1 MVIGKEEE
9 EEEEDSLHIHA
20 LTRYTHMGPPIHYR
34 FEMLPPSLIWHEWL
48 KSEKSGKKKNGETN
62 CRGFFKGPKIY
73 PLFSGNLSIFCC
85 LMTWLLIPHIPIF
98 LTNQSKGRK
107 SPSASASRIK
117 FPTLGLILLH
127 EKNRWELGKC
137 NENIHGVRVGN
148 GLLVYFF
155 ENLNPRDED
164 DFIRGSERCWL
175 SCFIFFWEIAARD
188 QKSENKHKPVP
199 VFGWGEEKV
208 SLWAST

>member
-1 MVIGKEEE
+1 MNDWSRRKAGK
-9 EEEEDSLHIHA
+9 
-20 LTRYTHMGPPIHYR
+20 RKMGKPTVAG
-34 FEMLPPSLIWHEWL
+34 FL
-48 KSEKSGKKKNGETN
+48 KGQKYIL
-62 CRGFFKGPKIY
+62 F
-73 PLFSGNLSIFCC
+73 FSGNLSIFCF

-107 SPSASASRIK
+107 SPSATASRIK
-117 FPTLGLILLH
+117 FPTWGLILFH
-127 EKNRWELGKC
+127 EKNRRELGKC
-137 NENIHGVRVGN
+137 NENIHGVRTCGKRFA
-148 GLLVYFF
+148 GIFF
-155 ENLNPRDED
+155 ENLNPRVEN
-164 DFIRGSERCWL
+164 DFIRGSEWCWL